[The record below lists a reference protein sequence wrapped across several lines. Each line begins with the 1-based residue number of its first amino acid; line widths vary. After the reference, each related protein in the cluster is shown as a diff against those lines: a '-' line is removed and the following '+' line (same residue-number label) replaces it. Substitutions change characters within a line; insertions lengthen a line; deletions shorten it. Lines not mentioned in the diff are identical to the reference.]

1 MLTTRIN
8 YNLSRSK
15 CLISHLFQRPLI
27 QAMFPSTFMLQIFL
41 YTTNIRLW
49 AMMFLKKHTDS
60 GRSKC
65 SSEIH
70 TQPPQILLP
79 YNMPFQGH
87 CLFWC
92 WTSDNFD
99 HLELQPL
106 FFPPEFLSCAMWLS
120 SLTREA
126 MGSNKRIQPG
136 SLPWMTRV
144 LKEPMLSTDWEL

>member
-1 MLTTRIN
+1 MNKTQGVTGCRQLHSKRNSFITLVCWLPGLTTILGEANAVSLTYFKGLLFRPCF
-8 YNLSRSK
+8 YQ
-15 CLISHLFQRPLI
+15 HLCCKY
-27 QAMFPSTFMLQIFL
+27 FL

-60 GRSKC
+60 ERSKC
-65 SSEIH
+65 EII

-106 FFPPEFLSCAMWLS
+106 FFPPRLFKLCNATVILH
-120 SLTREA
+120 
-126 MGSNKRIQPG
+126 KRSYG
-136 SLPWMTRV
+136 
-144 LKEPMLSTDWEL
+144 K